1 MDQPRWDDDKLAW
14 RRYAGGLRERM
25 GDAYRR
31 AQDAEARAT
40 SAEARAVAAEER
52 AAEAAAVSAEVT
64 RRSKRARS
72 QLNQLERLLRD
83 GDIPA
88 AVELLAE
95 RRRWVDRATR
105 RGEYGRCP

>member
-1 MDQPRWDDDKLAW
+1 
-14 RRYAGGLRERM
+14 M

-40 SAEARAVAAEER
+40 SAEARALAAEER

-83 GDIPA
+83 GDLSA
-88 AVELLAE
+88 AVELLTK
-95 RRRWVDRATR
+95 RRRWVERATR